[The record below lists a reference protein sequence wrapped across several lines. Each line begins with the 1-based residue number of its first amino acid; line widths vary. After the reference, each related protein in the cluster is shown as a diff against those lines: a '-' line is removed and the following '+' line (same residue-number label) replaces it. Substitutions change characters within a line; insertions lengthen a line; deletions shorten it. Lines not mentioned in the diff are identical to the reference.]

1 MLSRKADLK
10 NSELLGVLA
19 ASILC
24 AKQGCEADG
33 PEISIGPL
41 TLRLYQGQAR
51 QEAKRGKKGQLSL
64 LELAGGK
71 GGQEAPRQ
79 KPAEK
84 PREQKPRGE
93 AAAESKAR
101 QAAAQESREE
111 KEKRVEKAEARQ
123 AAAPPRPPAGPA
135 EETAAAE
142 EAAEAKVD
150 LSRLVEVASD
160 VLGVDARE
168 ARRILESVLLYLSN
182 YPSVGLLRFFD
193 DLKRTAKAE
202 PDALKKVLNLLRS
215 FGVVELHEL
224 GVVNLRKRIELKRET
239 RL

>member
-1 MLSRKADLK
+1 MSRKADLK

-101 QAAAQESREE
+101 QATAQESREE

-123 AAAPPRPPAGPA
+123 AAAPPPRPPAGPA

-142 EAAEAKVD
+142 EAAEVD
-150 LSRLVEVASD
+150 LSRLVEAASD

>member
-123 AAAPPRPPAGPA
+123 AAAPPRPPAVPA
-135 EETAAAE
+135 EETAVAE

-168 ARRILESVLLYLSN
+168 ARRILESVLLYL
-182 YPSVGLLRFFD
+182 GLLRFFD

>member
-1 MLSRKADLK
+1 MSKKADLK

-51 QEAKRGKKGQLSL
+51 QGAKRGKKGQLSL

-93 AAAESKAR
+93 AAAESKAG
-101 QAAAQESREE
+101 QAAAQERREE

-123 AAAPPRPPAGPA
+123 AAAPPRPPAGPV
-135 EETAAAE
+135 EETAVAE
-142 EAAEAKVD
+142 EAAEVD
-150 LSRLVEVASD
+150 LSRLVEAASD

-182 YPSVGLLRFFD
+182 YPSVGILRFFD

>member
-123 AAAPPRPPAGPA
+123 AAAPPRPPAVP
-135 EETAAAE
+135 AE

-150 LSRLVEVASD
+150 LSRLVEAASD

>member
-51 QEAKRGKKGQLSL
+51 QEARRGKKGQLSL

-111 KEKRVEKAEARQ
+111 KEKSVEKAEARQ
-123 AAAPPRPPAGPA
+123 AAAPPRPPAVP
-135 EETAAAE
+135 AE

>member
-1 MLSRKADLK
+1 LSRKADLK

-111 KEKRVEKAEARQ
+111 KEKSVEKAEARQ
-123 AAAPPRPPAGPA
+123 AAASPRPPAVP
-135 EETAAAE
+135 AE
-142 EAAEAKVD
+142 EAAEVD

>member
-101 QAAAQESREE
+101 QATAQESREE

-123 AAAPPRPPAGPA
+123 AAAPPPRPPAGPA

-142 EAAEAKVD
+142 EAAEVD
-150 LSRLVEVASD
+150 LSRLVEAASD

>member
-1 MLSRKADLK
+1 LSRKADLK

-51 QEAKRGKKGQLSL
+51 QEARRGKKGQLSL

-111 KEKRVEKAEARQ
+111 KEKSVEKAEARQ
-123 AAAPPRPPAGPA
+123 AAASPRPPAVP
-135 EETAAAE
+135 AE
-142 EAAEAKVD
+142 EAAEVD

>member
-123 AAAPPRPPAGPA
+123 AAAPPPRPLAVP
-135 EETAAAE
+135 AE

-150 LSRLVEVASD
+150 LSRLVEAASD